1 MTQDDHTPKK
11 TKGLTRRAALARLG
25 LGAAIAYSAPTV
37 LHLDRSANATIRP
50 TPCPGKGKGKGK
62 GSKWC
67 RRYKRPRRRGH
78 HGWNRRGEGRGGR
91 GTGRRNPHR
100 RRRTPNRTRRP
111 NRRGRG

>member
-50 TPCPGKGKGKGK
+50 TPCPGKGKGKG
-62 GSKWC
+62 SKW
-67 RRYKRPRRRGH
+67 
-78 HGWNRRGEGRGGR
+78 
-91 GTGRRNPHR
+91 